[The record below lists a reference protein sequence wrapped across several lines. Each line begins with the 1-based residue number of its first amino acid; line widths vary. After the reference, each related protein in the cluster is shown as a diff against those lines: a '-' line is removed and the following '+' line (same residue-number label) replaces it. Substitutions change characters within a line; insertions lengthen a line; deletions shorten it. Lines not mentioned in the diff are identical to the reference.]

1 MRNLIEKIAARKA
14 SVGVVG
20 LGYVGLP
27 LAMEF
32 AAKGFRVAGFDVD
45 AAKIAGLS
53 KGRSHIPD
61 VPSRAVAEAVKAGRF
76 KASARFEGLGA
87 MDAVIICVPTPLRKT
102 KEPDLTYIISACEAV
117 APRLRKGQL
126 IVLEST
132 TYPGT
137 TRELVLP
144 MFEKTGLK
152 AGRDFNLA
160 FSPERVDPAN
170 KTFRIA
176 NTPKVVGGITPAC
189 GKAAEALYGS
199 IVERVVPV
207 SSAESAEMVK
217 LLENTF
223 RAINIAMVNEL
234 AVMCHRLGV
243 DVWEIIGAAATKP
256 FGFMPFYPGPGLGG
270 HCIPVDPSYLAWKM
284 KSLNFEPRFIEL
296 AASINARMPDYA
308 VERMGDLLN
317 ARRKSLNGS
326 RILVLGAAYKPDVTD
341 VRESP
346 SLDVM
351 KLLMDR
357 GAKVSYHDPFV
368 PAVRVE
374 ARRLRS
380 VPLSR
385 AVLRACD
392 LAVVLTAHRG
402 VDYGLVIANAPVVF
416 DARNA
421 LKGHGARNI
430 ARL

>member
-1 MRNLIEKIAARKA
+1 MAPILDKISSRRAQ
-14 SVGVVG
+14 VGIIG

-32 AAKGFRVAGFDVD
+32 AGKGLRVTGFDVD
-45 AAKIAGLS
+45 AGKVGGLS

-61 VPSRAVAEAVKAGRF
+61 VPSRLVAAAVKDGRF
-76 KASARFEGLGA
+76 KATARFDDLGK

-102 KEPDLTYIISACEAV
+102 KEPDLTYIVSACEQV

-144 MFEKTGLK
+144 MFEAKGMK
-152 AGRDFNLA
+152 AGRDFHLA

-170 KTFRIA
+170 RNFRIA
-176 NTPKVVGGITPAC
+176 NTPKVVGGHTPSC
-189 GKAAEALYGS
+189 SRAAQALYATV
-199 IVERVVPV
+199 VEKVVPV
-207 SSAESAEMVK
+207 SSTESAEMVK

-223 RAINIAMVNEL
+223 RAVNIAMVNEL
-234 AVMCHRLGV
+234 AVMCQRLGV

-296 AASINARMPDYA
+296 AANINSRMPEYT
-308 VERMGDLLN
+308 VERLGELLN
-317 ARRKSLNGS
+317 HSSRAIKGS
-326 RILVLGAAYKPDVTD
+326 RILILGAAYKPDVND
-341 VRESP
+341 MRESP
-346 SLDVM
+346 SIDVM

-357 GAKVSYHDPFV
+357 GAKVSYHDPYV
-368 PAVRVE
+368 PTLSIE
-374 ARRLRS
+374 GRRLRS
-380 VPLSR
+380 VPLTKAALKGSDA
-385 AVLRACD
+385 AVI
-392 LAVVLTAHRG
+392 LTAHKG
-402 VDYGLVIANAPVVF
+402 LDYGMVLANARLVF

-421 LKGHGARNI
+421 LAGRKAGNLV
-430 ARL
+430 RL